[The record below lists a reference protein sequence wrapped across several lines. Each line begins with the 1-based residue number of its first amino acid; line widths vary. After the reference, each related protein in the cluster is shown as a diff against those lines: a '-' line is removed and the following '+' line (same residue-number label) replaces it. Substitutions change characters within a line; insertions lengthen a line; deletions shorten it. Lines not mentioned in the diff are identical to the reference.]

1 MGGGCSLESFR
12 YQSINHLQSCTKLF
26 NFESVYKLLA
36 PLFGVST
43 VSNKYKLHYNWEI
56 KRDCESYLQSCL
68 TAVIS
73 DSLYYKNVAVVRHDF
88 LEGVGPKEVRLVLAS
103 LVTEKIITLDELNKQ
118 MMSFDYG

>member
-1 MGGGCSLESFR
+1 MHH
-12 YQSINHLQSCTKLF
+12 Y
-26 NFESVYKLLA
+26 
-36 PLFGVST
+36 FGVST
-43 VSNKYKLHYNWEI
+43 LSNKYKLHYNWEI